1 MFYASD
7 CIFKYFFSNL
17 ELYIGT
23 IKKYILYFLFFVVL
37 RSIHKQQ
44 GTRFNI
50 FEFRKSPN
58 GGTQRHAL
66 FLYQNQELKI
76 IHHHLICYLPLNFLT
91 APGYVALHD
100 CAVSQELPSMH
111 HVTLEWSTYE
121 DNVLTMEC
129 RCLLFAQFSTYSV
142 KQQNQTILDRENKN
156 NSLQ

>member
-66 FLYQNQELKI
+66 LLY
-76 IHHHLICYLPLNFLT
+76 
-91 APGYVALHD
+91 
-100 CAVSQELPSMH
+100 
-111 HVTLEWSTYE
+111 
-121 DNVLTMEC
+121 
-129 RCLLFAQFSTYSV
+129 
-142 KQQNQTILDRENKN
+142 
-156 NSLQ
+156 